1 MGTLT
6 DLDDADDKN
15 YGNDDDDDESDDYD
29 DDDDADGGGL
39 CRAGLNFP
47 VEGRLKWGMRWG
59 RPIFIAIIRMII
71 DIIFFSVNTH
81 CLQCLCVCVLYNCVF
96 LYLCKR
102 VFVYLWDDS
111 IPLEIRG

>member
-6 DLDDADDKN
+6 DLDDADDRN

-29 DDDDADGGGL
+29 DDDDGDGGGL
-39 CRAGLNFP
+39 GHAGLNFP

-71 DIIFFSVNTH
+71 EM
-81 CLQCLCVCVLYNCVF
+81 VF
-96 LYLCKR
+96 CKHTSPA
-102 VFVYLWDDS
+102 VFVYVCVFVFLCFCVFV
-111 IPLEIRG
+111 